1 MLISQLDVTPMVV
14 EKMKP
19 VDDRLDQKTR
29 RVMNQKSAHA
39 TNFSFDYFKS
49 ELISFT
55 SVHLDFSHC

>member
-29 RVMNQKSAHA
+29 RVMNQKVEAH
-39 TNFSFDYFKS
+39 TQ
-49 ELISFT
+49 LISVST
-55 SVHLDFSHC
+55 ISNLN